1 MGGLNMELNVKQ
13 ISRCN
18 RMMYFVV
25 MFLCAFY
32 LFNVPLY
39 WFNLHILV
47 KSLLVVPPVVMILSS
62 FIYMRFKEEIWTRY
76 AISGL
81 FFINYILT
89 LYIFKDLCYYSYM
102 FAIMLVAVFYLDKK
116 FLTIL
121 TVCTEVANIVNIMIL
136 KGLRAS
142 ESVEA
147 GYIPLMI
154 GIMFG
159 VFILA
164 INVFSSFMKENK
176 EEVLEESGKN
186 KETAKRVISTVETIN
201 TKFNNIMG
209 ELNEINKETENN
221 TSIMKAIAD
230 TTEETANEIINQ
242 VNMTTDIQ
250 KALNKSGENVNH
262 VQDTTIDVLD
272 IVENGVELVRK
283 LTVQSKNVNDNTNKM
298 AESTRLLGKRV
309 NDVLDIVDV
318 IMSISNQ
325 TNLLALNASIEAARA
340 GEAGRGFAVVA
351 DEIRTLSDDTK
362 NSTQQ
367 ITEIIKELSTVTE
380 TTMKTL
386 DTSVVDIE
394 KQNEMIVEV
403 NKGFTKAGEYMT
415 KLKESIDGIV
425 KDVSTVNASNSTIV
439 DSINQI
445 SASTEEISSCSQSSS
460 GSSEMIMERMN
471 AFTQDITLI
480 YNQLNELI
488 ESI

>member
-1 MGGLNMELNVKQ
+1 
-13 ISRCN
+13 
-18 RMMYFVV
+18 
-25 MFLCAFY
+25 
-32 LFNVPLY
+32 
-39 WFNLHILV
+39 
-47 KSLLVVPPVVMILSS
+47 
-62 FIYMRFKEEIWTRY
+62 
-76 AISGL
+76 
-81 FFINYILT
+81 
-89 LYIFKDLCYYSYM
+89 
-102 FAIMLVAVFYLDKK
+102 
-116 FLTIL
+116 
-121 TVCTEVANIVNIMIL
+121 MIL
-136 KGLRAS
+136 KGLNPS
-142 ESVEA
+142 KSVEA

-201 TKFNNIMG
+201 AKFNSIMG
-209 ELNEINKETENN
+209 ELDEINKETESN

-262 VQDTTIDVLD
+262 VQHTTIDVLD

-403 NKGFTKAGEYMT
+403 NKGFTKAGKYMT

-480 YNQLNELI
+480 YSQLNELI